1 MRALRNHAPGIVA
14 LLAAGLALA
23 GCSGASEGNQQSTA
37 AAAST
42 PGGPF
47 RLVDTE
53 GRIVTEQTLKGKPTA
68 MFFGFTRCP
77 DVCPTTMNRMA
88 LLHRKLAGEGDKLN
102 IVFVSVN
109 PEHDKRE
116 DIASF
121 LSMFD
126 APVIGLTGEAAELEK
141 MAKAYK
147 IYVEKVP
154 LPNGDYTIDHTARI
168 LLFDRDG
175 GFVETMDSHAPE
187 EQALGQLRRLIHA

>member
-1 MRALRNHAPGIVA
+1 MRGIRNRLFAP
-14 LLAAGLALA
+14 LAMGLAVA
-23 GCSGASEGNQQSTA
+23 ACSGPTGDGNRQSSA
-37 AAAST
+37 ATAST
-42 PGGPF
+42 PGGSF
-47 RLVDTE
+47 RLVDTK
-53 GRIVTEQTLKGKPTA
+53 GRSVTDQTLKGKPTA

-88 LLHRKLAGEGDKLN
+88 LLHRKLGTEGNKLN
-102 IVFVSVN
+102 IVFVSVD

-126 APVIGLTGEAAELEK
+126 APVIGLTGEPAELDK
-141 MAKAYK
+141 MTKAYK
-147 IYVEKVP
+147 VYIEKVP

-168 LLFDRDG
+168 LLFDRNG

-187 EQALGQLRRLIHA
+187 PEALGQLQQLIRG

>member
-1 MRALRNHAPGIVA
+1 MRGVSRHMLASAI
-14 LLAAGLALA
+14 LLALSVT
-23 GCSGASEGNQQSTA
+23 GCSDPTGNGNQQSST
-37 AAAST
+37 AAST

-47 RLVDTE
+47 RLVDTK
-53 GRIVTEQTLKGKPTA
+53 GKTVTDQTLKGKPTA

-88 LLHRKLAGEGDKLN
+88 LLHRKLGAEGDKLN
-102 IVFVSVN
+102 IVFVSVD

-126 APVIGLTGEAAELEK
+126 APVIGLTGAPAELDK
-141 MAKAYK
+141 MVKAYNV
-147 IYVEKVP
+147 YVEKVP

-187 EQALGQLRRLIHA
+187 ADALGQLKRLIHA